1 MSGVL
6 TKITTMTKR
15 RIVTLASAVALLGFV
30 GGAYAQTPSDT
41 QYRGGGVAG
50 AGGSGGEQAGGSL
63 PFTGFD
69 AMIVALGGAGL
80 AATGVVLRRTARAKR
95 R

>member
-1 MSGVL
+1 MSCLSSKV
-6 TKITTMTKR
+6 ITMTKR
-15 RIVTLASAVALLGFV
+15 RLVTLASAVALLGFV
-30 GGAYAQTPSDT
+30 GGAYAQSPTDT
-41 QYRGGGVAG
+41 EYRGGQVAG
-50 AGGSGGEQAGGSL
+50 ASGSGGEQAGGSL